1 MNFIY
6 GPHTRHTVACHAP
19 RARTP
24 TCVWTTSVSI
34 SCYRLFP
41 PNLHTQNNLTVQR
54 RYSMP
59 APFHTYH
66 APVFPLSLFSPF
78 SPLSVVLSL
87 WAATA
92 SPQAQRDLCAAPINF
107 HLVSQLGLPVSLSLP
122 LLPLHLS
129 LSHPLTSA
137 FH

>member
-1 MNFIY
+1 MAR
-6 GPHTRHTVACHAP
+6 TRGTRSPATP
-19 RARTP
+19 RAPCTP

-54 RYSMP
+54 RYGRP
-59 APFHTYH
+59 APSRTYQ

-87 WAATA
+87 WASAA
-92 SPQAQRDLCAAPINF
+92 SPQGRRDLCAAPINF
-107 HLVSQLGLPVSLSLP
+107 HLVSQLGLPVSLSPSFSLF
-122 LLPLHLS
+122 LLL
-129 LSHPLTSA
+129 PLTSA

>member
-1 MNFIY
+1 MAR
-6 GPHTRHTVACHAP
+6 TRGTRSPATP
-19 RARTP
+19 RKPRTP

-54 RYSMP
+54 RYSRP
-59 APFHTYH
+59 SPSHTYH
-66 APVFPLSLFSPF
+66 APVSPLSLFSPF
-78 SPLSVVLSL
+78 SPLSLALSL
-87 WAATA
+87 WAAAA

-107 HLVSQLGLPVSLSLP
+107 HLVSQLGLPVSLSPSFSLFLP
-122 LLPLHLS
+122 L
-129 LSHPLTSA
+129 PLTSA